1 MSPDY
6 TGSLRTLL
14 RVVEALES
22 LGIRYHLGGSF
33 ASSIHGV
40 PRQTH
45 DADLVAEVSVG
56 DASALANALGDAF
69 YADVS
74 AMREAVRSG
83 RSFNIVD
90 LESAF
95 KVDVFVKGEG
105 PFDREEFERAEPQ
118 IIDAESG
125 RTIVVKSAEDTV
137 LRKLQWF
144 VAGGGTSDR
153 QWTDVLGLLKV
164 QTGRLDV
171 DYMRRWAAS
180 LGLEEHLERA
190 LCEAS

>member
-1 MSPDY
+1 MSPDS
-6 TGSLRTLL
+6 TESLRTLL

-33 ASSIHGV
+33 ASSIHGL

-45 DADLVAEVSVG
+45 DADLVAEMSI
-56 DASALANALGDAF
+56 DNANALAAALGDDF
-69 YADVS
+69 YADVP
-74 AMREAVRSG
+74 AMREAVRSS
-83 RSFNIVD
+83 RSFNVVD

-95 KVDVFVKGEG
+95 KVDVFVKGQD

-118 IIDAESG
+118 VVDAESG

-144 VAGGGTSDR
+144 VSGGGASGR
-153 QWTDVLGLLKV
+153 QWTDVVGILKV
-164 QTGRLDV
+164 QVGRLDM

-180 LGLEEHLERA
+180 LGIEEHLERA
-190 LCEAS
+190 LREAS

>member
-1 MSPDY
+1 MSPDF
-6 TGSLRTLL
+6 TGSLHTLL

-40 PRQTH
+40 PRQTL
-45 DADLVAEVSVG
+45 DADLVAEMSI
-56 DASALANALGDAF
+56 DHAESLAAALGDDF

-74 AMREAVRSG
+74 AMREAVRS
-83 RSFNIVD
+83 SQCFNIVD

-95 KVDVFVKGEG
+95 KVDVFVKGENA
-105 PFDREEFERAEPQ
+105 FDSEEFERAKPQ
-118 IIDAESG
+118 VIDAETG

-144 VAGGGTSDR
+144 VAGGGASGR

-164 QTGRLDV
+164 QTGRLDI

-180 LGLEEHLERA
+180 LGIAEHLERA
-190 LCEAS
+190 LRDAS